1 MHLGSREGQD
11 STDAH
16 RVGRGASQGAAGPG
30 DQGRRDTS
38 AGGAEAA
45 APACLGVTGRRDESS
60 CSRIVEQQGSGP
72 CCWGPLGLSAQASH
86 PHMTEFKGRKMGAA
100 CGRLSPHKSPSY

>member
-1 MHLGSREGQD
+1 MNMDDEGMHLGSREGQD

-38 AGGAEAA
+38 AGGAGAA
-45 APACLGVTGRRDESS
+45 ASS
-60 CSRIVEQQGSGP
+60 QPVRG
-72 CCWGPLGLSAQASH
+72 
-86 PHMTEFKGRKMGAA
+86 
-100 CGRLSPHKSPSY
+100 